1 MLQNPE
7 HISQVFPFLFASE
20 IILLDWQAL
29 ERKKERQVSRSVYN
43 CARVTLVHSC

>member
-29 ERKKERQVSRSVYN
+29 EQKKDTKLPRSVYN
-43 CARVTLVHSC
+43 CARVTLVYSC